1 MIVVLAS
8 LLMAGVQTSPQAPS
22 GNEGAVA
29 RPVPRAAPTA
39 PTPAPQATVPPAMRI
54 RPQPPVSRRE
64 IMGEMPANLRE
75 PALCFSHMELLIE
88 KVSARGSEVQTPIW
102 LIQEYWQSRL
112 PDPDSETAVDGEI
125 FARIKTALEL
135 SAHNEPDDYLRQL
148 QGCVTEAAAG
158 GALD

>member
-8 LLMAGVQTSPQAPS
+8 LLMAVVQSSPQVPTRVEVPAPRP
-22 GNEGAVA
+22 AA
-29 RPVPRAAPTA
+29 RAEAAAPT
-39 PTPAPQATVPPAMRI
+39 THL

-88 KVSARGSEVQTPIW
+88 KVSATGSEVQTPIW
-102 LIQEYWQSRL
+102 FIQEYWQSRM
-112 PDPDSETAVDGEI
+112 PHPDSEAAVDGDI
-125 FARIKTALEL
+125 FARIKISLEQ
-135 SAHNEPDDYLRQL
+135 SAHDEPEEYLRQL